1 MIKIFLNFI
10 ITLIYKI
17 LNKMFIFRTFSQEGE
32 DLIIN
37 RLYQFK
43 NTNKKFLDIGA
54 GHPIKYS
61 NTFLLYIK
69 GIRGISIDANAK
81 NIILHKIFRPM
92 DTSKKFLISKKSTK
106 KFFYEYEDTELNT
119 TSLKK
124 VNYLKK
130 KR

>member
-43 NTNKKFLDIGA
+43 IQ
-54 GHPIKYS
+54 IK
-61 NTFLLYIK
+61 NF
-69 GIRGISIDANAK
+69 
-81 NIILHKIFRPM
+81 
-92 DTSKKFLISKKSTK
+92 
-106 KFFYEYEDTELNT
+106 
-119 TSLKK
+119 
-124 VNYLKK
+124 
-130 KR
+130 